1 MFCWYVVY
9 CVCLVWFGVL
19 CSGVVGV
26 VCVLCVV
33 SRYVVLWVV
42 VLCCD
47 VVVCVLLCRTI
58 WWVAMECVVGR

>member
-1 MFCWYVVY
+1 MVCCVGVLYYGGLYGIALCQCVLCWYVVY

-42 VLCCD
+42 VL
-47 VVVCVLLCRTI
+47 
-58 WWVAMECVVGR
+58 